1 MKKSFSLPNLICAIA
16 CGLAAGVLCMVCVYA
31 ANFGG
36 FESYSAA
43 RKFSAV
49 YNTIKNDFVGDA
61 DMEDVSDA
69 AYSAM
74 VDATGD
80 RWSAYLNKENYEQ
93 YKQYA
98 KNAYSGIGVTIEKN
112 GDTGLYRIASVLED
126 SPAARAGVK
135 IGETLLSVGD
145 VSVKG
150 KTAAQIK
157 SIITSQKGDYTL
169 RLREEDGTERSVT
182 VSTATVVSKPVKYEM
197 MDGQI
202 GYVRIKNFETGA
214 GDGTVAAVDDLVSQG
229 AKGIVFDVRGNPGGL
244 LTELLKG
251 LDHILPAGD
260 IFVSTDKKGN
270 EKVET
275 SDASCVK
282 LPMTVLVNADT
293 YSAAEFF
300 AAALSEYNWAKI
312 VGTHTTGKARSQ
324 INIELYD
331 GTAVH
336 LSTRSYLTPHRVDL
350 AKQGGLAPDV
360 ETTISEDDE
369 AQFVSGTL
377 AHDKDA
383 QLQAAVGTLNSEIA
397 K

>member
-1 MKKSFSLPNLICAIA
+1 MKKTFSLPNLFCGVA
-16 CGLAAGVLCMVCVYA
+16 CGIAAGVLCMISVYA
-31 ANFGG
+31 IKFGG
-36 FESYSAA
+36 FESYNAA

-49 YNTIKNDFVGDA
+49 YNAINEDFVGDV

-69 AYSAM
+69 AYGAM

-80 RWSAYLNKENYEQ
+80 RWSAYMNKKSYEQ
-93 YKQYA
+93 YQQYA
-98 KNAYSGIGVTIEKN
+98 KNSYSGIGVTIQKDAE
-112 GDTGLYRIASVLED
+112 TGLYKIASVLED
-126 SPAARAGVK
+126 SPASRAGVQ

-145 VSVKG
+145 ISVKG
-150 KTAAQIK
+150 KTAEQIRN
-157 SIITSQKGDYTL
+157 IITSQKGDYTL
-169 RLREEDGTERSVT
+169 GLRAADGTEHTVT

-214 GDGTVAAVDDLVSQG
+214 GDGIVKAVDDLVSQG
-229 AKGIVFDVRGNPGGL
+229 AKGIVFDVRDDPGGL
-244 LTELLKG
+244 LTELLKA
-251 LDHILPAGD
+251 LDHILPQGD
-260 IFVSTDKKGN
+260 LFVSMDENGK
-270 EKVET
+270 EKVEV

-282 LPMTVLVNADT
+282 LPMTVLVNGDT

-300 AAALSEYNWAKI
+300 AAALSEYKWAKI

-331 GTAVH
+331 GSAVH

-350 AKQGGLAPDV
+350 AKQGGLTPDV
-360 ETTISEDDE
+360 EASLSEADE
-369 AQFVSGTL
+369 TRFISGTL
-377 AHDKDA
+377 AHNQDA
-383 QLQAAVGTLNSEIA
+383 QLQAAVSTLNSEIA

>member
-1 MKKSFSLPNLICAIA
+1 MKKTFSLPNLVCAVV
-16 CGLAAGVLCMVCVYA
+16 CGLAAGILCMACVYA
-31 ANFGG
+31 TNFGG
-36 FESYSAA
+36 FESYNAA

-49 YNTIKNDFVGDA
+49 YNAIKDDFVGDA
-61 DMEDVSDA
+61 DMADVSDA

-98 KNAYSGIGVTIEKN
+98 KNAYSGIGVTIEKD
-112 GDTGLYRIASVLED
+112 GDTDFYKIVAVLED
-126 SPAARAGVK
+126 SPASRAGVK

-145 VSVKG
+145 VSVEG

-157 SIITSQKGDYTL
+157 SIITSQKGDFTL
-169 RLREEDGTERSVT
+169 GLRGEDGTERSVT
-182 VSTATVVSKPVKYEM
+182 LSTATVVAKPVKYEM
-197 MDGQI
+197 MDDQI

-214 GDGTVAAVDDLVSQG
+214 GDGIVEAVDGLVSQG

-244 LTELLKG
+244 LTELLKA

-260 IFVSTDKKGN
+260 IFVSADKAGN

-300 AAALSEYNWAKI
+300 AAALSEYNWGKI

-331 GTAVH
+331 DSAVH

-350 AKQGGLAPDV
+350 AKQEGLAPDV
-360 ETTISEDDE
+360 EATISEDDE

-383 QLQAAVGTLNSEIA
+383 QLQAAVSALNSENA